1 MNDILNKLKTEI
13 PNNTSII
20 VATSGG
26 PDSMALLSLLNQIK
40 KELLSFN
47 PAKPFRKDD
56 CIDCIA
62 SAIAMSEVSAPYKSE
77 EKPKDKQRL
86 STANSKIYTSSWR
99 V

>member
-40 KELLSFN
+40 KEKHLNILIIEISQ
-47 PAKPFRKDD
+47 PMMPQ
-56 CIDCIA
+56 
-62 SAIAMSEVSAPYKSE
+62 
-77 EKPKDKQRL
+77 EK
-86 STANSKIYTSSWR
+86 
-99 V
+99 